1 MFKRFRLQS
10 RAMIRGAIQSRF
22 LIVFIS
28 AFLCLN
34 LSGSFCLAYCQ
45 IKDVKAE
52 AGHCPL
58 AKLDKENCPKTKSEV
73 RSDSTPPE
81 NSISGSAIDC
91 CLPAINFFVATLEK
105 NQFSTQTAIA
115 ATNDFSPSKPAVF
128 EKIRYSSDF
137 SYQTPLFDYRM
148 ARLKNCV
155 FRI

>member
-1 MFKRFRLQS
+1 
-10 RAMIRGAIQSRF
+10 MIRGTIQSRF

-45 IKDVKAE
+45 IKVAKAE
-52 AGHCPL
+52 AEHCPL

-73 RSDSTPPE
+73 QTDSTPPE
-81 NSISGSAIDC
+81 NSIGGSAIDC
-91 CLPAINFFVATLEK
+91 CLPAINVFAGTLEK
-105 NQFSTQTAIA
+105 NQFSTQTA
-115 ATNDFSPSKPAVF
+115 ATQSNKLSFVKPAAF
-128 EKIRYSSDF
+128 ENFQYTPEF
-137 SYQTPLFDYRM
+137 SYQKPLFDYRT

>member
-1 MFKRFRLQS
+1 
-10 RAMIRGAIQSRF
+10 MIRGITQSKL

-52 AGHCPL
+52 AEHCPL
-58 AKLDKENCPKTKSEV
+58 AKLDKENCPKTKGGV
-73 RSDSTPPE
+73 RSDSTLQE
-81 NSISGSAIDC
+81 NSIGGSAIDC
-91 CLPAINFFVATLEK
+91 CLPAINVFVGTLEK
-105 NQFSTQTAIA
+105 NQFPAQTTVAVI
-115 ATNDFSPSKPAVF
+115 NKFSLAKPAAF
-128 EKIRYSSDF
+128 EKVQYTPEF
-137 SYQTPLFDYRM
+137 SYQKPLFDYRT

>member
-10 RAMIRGAIQSRF
+10 RAMIRGIIQSRF

-52 AGHCPL
+52 AEYCPL
-58 AKLDKENCPKTKSEV
+58 AKLDKENCPKSRN
-73 RSDSTPPE
+73 RSDLISPE
-81 NSISGSAIDC
+81 NSIGGDAVDC
-91 CLPAINFFVATLEK
+91 CLPAINFFAAKLEK
-105 NQFSTQTAIA
+105 NQFPVQTAVA
-115 ATNDFSPSKPAVF
+115 ETNDFSPVKPAAF

-137 SYQTPLFDYRM
+137 SYQTPLFDYRT